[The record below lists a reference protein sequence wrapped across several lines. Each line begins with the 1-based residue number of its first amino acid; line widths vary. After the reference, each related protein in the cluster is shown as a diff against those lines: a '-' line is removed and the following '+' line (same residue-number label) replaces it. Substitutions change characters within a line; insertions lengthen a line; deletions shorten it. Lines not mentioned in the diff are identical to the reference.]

1 LRRGCGHRSH
11 SRVVTAVYGS
21 TQTYEESKSALSNN
35 FRREERYYWS
45 ETDADVDLRHLC

>member
-1 LRRGCGHRSH
+1 MRSPVAFQ
-11 SRVVTAVYGS
+11 SGDAVYGS